1 MWTENFQMYKL
12 GFEEVGIKLPTI
24 ARTQKKQE
32 NSRKTSTPVSLTT
45 LNWLC
50 GSHNL
55 WKIKEMRIPDH
66 LTCLLRNQHAGQ
78 ESTVRTRHGTNHWS
92 KVGKEY
98 DKAVY
103 CHPAYL
109 YAEYIIQ
116 NARLDQSHAGI
127 KIAGRNINLRYAGLV
142 IWALKSLQMVTAA
155 TKLKDAPW
163 KKSYDQLR

>member
-1 MWTENFQMYKL
+1 M
-12 GFEEVGIKLPTI
+12 
-24 ARTQKKQE
+24 
-32 NSRKTSTPVSLTT
+32 
-45 LNWLC
+45 
-50 GSHNL
+50 
-55 WKIKEMRIPDH
+55 
-66 LTCLLRNQHAGQ
+66 
-78 ESTVRTRHGTNHWS
+78 
-92 KVGKEY
+92 GKEY

-142 IWALKSLQMVTAA
+142 IWAPKSLQMVTAA